1 MFQSI
6 IRPLSCSVDKQF
18 LLRLGSKFFNFFKK
32 AFISSKFLI
41 SGNETQAVTE
51 NLKNLSAGAVHWHL
65 QNCKYNIRAMSFEQ
79 FDLFHILAFDLTSM
93 KTSQRHYNRC
103 FKSAK
108 TIIFL
113 YGLDKLGVTA
123 MIHVS

>member
-6 IRPLSCSVDKQF
+6 LRPLSCSVDKQF
-18 LLRLGSKFFNFFKK
+18 LLRLGSKFFKK
-32 AFISSKFLI
+32 ASIFSKFLI

-51 NLKNLSAGAVHWHL
+51 NLKNLSAGAVHWHF

-79 FDLFHILAFDLTSM
+79 LDLFHILAFDLTSM
-93 KTSQRHYNRC
+93 KTSQQHYNRC

-113 YGLDKLGVTA
+113 YGLDKIGVTA